1 MKATGNLRRV
11 DEMGRVV
18 IPKKVRDSLN
28 LQSEDSI
35 EIFVEEDKIVLQKY
49 EPGCLFCDSTE
60 NTIEYMGKQICLDCL
75 KEMDNSWQV
84 MVEIIHLRWE
94 KIYKIE
100 VIMWQTVRTIKLIWT
115 IATVHMNPVP
125 VKVNVVNV

>member
-1 MKATGNLRRV
+1 MQATGNLRRV

-18 IPKKVRDSLN
+18 IPKKLRDSLN

-60 NTIEYMGKQICLDCL
+60 STIEYMGKQICLDCL
-75 KEMDNSWQV
+75 KEMDNS
-84 MVEIIHLRWE
+84 
-94 KIYKIE
+94 
-100 VIMWQTVRTIKLIWT
+100 
-115 IATVHMNPVP
+115 
-125 VKVNVVNV
+125 

>member
-60 NTIEYMGKQICLDCL
+60 NNIEYMGKQICLDCL
-75 KEMDNSWQV
+75 KEMDNS
-84 MVEIIHLRWE
+84 
-94 KIYKIE
+94 
-100 VIMWQTVRTIKLIWT
+100 
-115 IATVHMNPVP
+115 
-125 VKVNVVNV
+125 

>member
-18 IPKKVRDSLN
+18 IPKKLRDSLN

-75 KEMDNSWQV
+75 KEMDNS
-84 MVEIIHLRWE
+84 
-94 KIYKIE
+94 
-100 VIMWQTVRTIKLIWT
+100 
-115 IATVHMNPVP
+115 
-125 VKVNVVNV
+125 

>member
-75 KEMDNSWQV
+75 KEMDNS
-84 MVEIIHLRWE
+84 
-94 KIYKIE
+94 
-100 VIMWQTVRTIKLIWT
+100 
-115 IATVHMNPVP
+115 
-125 VKVNVVNV
+125 